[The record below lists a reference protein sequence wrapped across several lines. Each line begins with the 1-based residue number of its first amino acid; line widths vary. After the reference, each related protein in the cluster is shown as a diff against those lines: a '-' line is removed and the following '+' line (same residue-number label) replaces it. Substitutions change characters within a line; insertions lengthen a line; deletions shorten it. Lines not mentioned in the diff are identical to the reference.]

1 MQLKDQMKN
10 KNILAIDYGTRRIGL
25 AWMEEGLNLVLPF
38 GLIESK
44 DIEIRKQKLIDVII
58 REKISILVA
67 GLPIGIDGDYN
78 TENAKRVKAFV
89 DLVLKEVDVPVVYV
103 DERFSSQ
110 QADNTP
116 SNASRDEVAAMAIME
131 QYMRTQ
137 EFKSKA

>member
-1 MQLKDQMKN
+1 M
-10 KNILAIDYGTRRIGL
+10 NILAIDYGTRRIGL

-44 DIEIRKQKLIDVII
+44 DIEIRKQKLIDVITQ
-58 REKISILVA
+58 EKISLLVA

-78 TENAKRVKAFV
+78 TENALRVKKFV
-89 DLVLKEVDVPVVYV
+89 ELVLKEVDVPVIYV

-131 QYMRTQ
+131 QYLRGK
-137 EFKSKA
+137 EFEASKK